1 MLRFPRCGRVVSA
14 SQKIPLFADFLV
26 FPVLAVV
33 TEGRAIIRRHRSKEF
48 FQSFNSLVPAARAAY
63 PHPAATESGGAMTFY
78 DPTLYGRDEEEEFGD
93 SGAYS
98 ESLEED
104 FEEEEE
110 EEEEPGMPEPEA
122 IEPEPAAV
130 PAPPA
135 PRPAA
140 PAGGGGG
147 GAKKKAA
154 KKKPAKKKA
163 TKKPAKKAKKPA
175 KKKAKKAA
183 KKPAKK
189 KGKKRR

>member
-1 MLRFPRCGRVVSA
+1 MRVVAANIVFDARNVRSPCSA
-14 SQKIPLFADFLV
+14 HRISCYNPAPLQHKYFVVLKFSRARSQV
-26 FPVLAVV
+26 
-33 TEGRAIIRRHRSKEF
+33 
-48 FQSFNSLVPAARAAY
+48 AAY
-63 PHPAATESGGAMTFY
+63 PLPAATESGGAMTFY

-110 EEEEPGMPEPEA
+110 EEEEPGIPEAESEPEPE
-122 IEPEPAAV
+122 PV

-135 PRPAA
+135 PKPAA
-140 PAGGGGG
+140 PSGGGGG
-147 GAKKKAA
+147 GARKKAA
-154 KKKPAKKKA
+154 KKKSAPKKKA
-163 TKKPAKKAKKPA
+163 KKPAKKAKKPA